1 MNGFGAVL
9 PTRNPGESAEAFLDR
24 LMPALGEAFYALTGP
39 ASANTYDGQGRVILS
54 PKGHTVYRD
63 DGTIAIA
70 PNIIQ
75 IDTNDLA
82 EGAVTLAQ
90 TDIPQ
95 LVLANKAIFGDAVV
109 LSLLAGEL
117 EAVTAEIDNL
127 KVNDANIANL
137 SVTKLLAGTI
147 GVNGVFIGSPAFEL
161 AGADRQ
167 LRVKDAQTVPVTRVE
182 LGRLGAGAADYGLV
196 IRSASG
202 AEILNASGLGVSIVG
217 TGNIVS
223 NAATSPISAYT
234 QAQAGI
240 THSWTPFQSVTL
252 DVTEPDSMVYVD
264 FNCSVA
270 ISGADPSS
278 ECTVQ
283 ARIVRNGTALVT
295 ASNVAYAPAG
305 GTSYQGVPVSAT
317 DSPGAGTWTYTAEL
331 ILISTADPSQC
342 TAQARQLFA
351 VELKR

>member
-9 PTRNPGESAEAFLDR
+9 PTRGPGESAESFLDR
-24 LMPALGEAFYALTGP
+24 LMPVLESSFYALTGP
-39 ASANTYDGQGRVILS
+39 AAANTHDDQGRVILG

-70 PNIIQ
+70 PNVIQ

-90 TDIPQ
+90 TDIPT
-95 LVLANKAIFGDAVV
+95 LVLANKAIIGDAIV

-147 GVNGVFIGSPAFEL
+147 GVNGVYVGSTAFEL

-167 LRVKDAQTVPVTRVE
+167 LRVRDTQAVPVTRVE
-182 LGRLGAGAADYGLV
+182 LGRLGAGVADYGLV

-202 AEILNASGLGVSIVG
+202 TEILNANGLGVYVVG
-217 TGNIVS
+217 TGNIAY
-223 NAATSPISAYT
+223 NAATSPISSYT
-234 QAQAGI
+234 QTQDGI
-240 THSWTPFQSVTL
+240 THSWTAFQSVTL

-270 ISGADPSS
+270 IVAASALS

-317 DSPGAGTWTYTAEL
+317 DTPGVGSWTYTAEL